1 MLKSILKKALSIM
14 LCLSVV
20 FSLLSV
26 AAPTT
31 SAAGTYTDI
40 PVIYIEG
47 QGTGLGIPDGNGGYD
62 KIYGIEIPE
71 DYIMNAVKENIDVF
85 LLAVLTQQWGDF
97 CDVLYEKITPL
108 FAEIKLDEKGQP
120 TNGSKETWDW
130 SKETINASTVN
141 GQYEFE
147 QFRIHYDWRLSP
159 YQIAEEVHDYIE
171 AVLEVTGEEEVALFG
186 RCLGSCITMAYMEM
200 YDGEYIADHIL
211 YCSALK
217 GVDFCSE
224 AFRGNLYLEADGV
237 ERFVYDIDLG
247 LSQVMT
253 DFLQSFVTVANET
266 QGLDLALWSINNVI
280 PQIKYDLFPRVLRD
294 TFGSFPSYWAMVSE
308 ECYEE
313 AKEVVFSDADKEL
326 YADFID
332 LIDSYHYNV
341 QVPAEEII
349 ERQYEEK
356 GIDYYN
362 ITKYGKQAI
371 PVTSNSEMLS
381 DSFVDI
387 PGASLGATVG
397 TVDEDLS
404 DEYISNA
411 VAKYISPDKKV
422 DASTCLYPDKTW
434 FVKNLDHKTFP
445 DMMNIFF
452 AEMVNYEDYSVDS
465 NPMYPQFMVYDEET
479 DSVSPMTAENEN
491 TTSRWDVSF
500 WDALK
505 KLFAAIIQLIK
516 ESAAT
521 TE

>member
-1 MLKSILKKALSIM
+1 MKKLFKKALSM
-14 LCLSVV
+14 VLCLSIV
-20 FSLLSV
+20 FSVFAV

-31 SAAGTYTDI
+31 NAAGTYTDI

-47 QGTGLGIPDGNGGYD
+47 QGYGLGIPQEGGGYD
-62 KIYGIEIPE
+62 KIYGLEIPE

-97 CDVLYEKITPL
+97 CDVLYEKIAPL

-120 TNGSKETWDW
+120 TNGSKVLWDW
-130 SKETINASTVN
+130 SKETINPSTVN

-147 QFRIHYDWRLSP
+147 QFRFHYDWRLSP
-159 YQIAEEVHDYIE
+159 YEIAEEVHDYIE

-186 RCLGSCITMAYMEM
+186 RCLGSCVTMAYMEM

-224 AFRGNLYLEADGV
+224 AFSGNLYLDADGV

-253 DFLQSFVTVANET
+253 DFLQSFVTVANQT

-280 PQIKYDLFPRVLRD
+280 PQIKLDLFPRVLRD
-294 TFGSFPSYWAMVSE
+294 TFGSFPSYWAMVGE
-308 ECYEE
+308 DRYEE
-313 AKEVVFSDADKEL
+313 AKEVVFHGADMEL
-326 YADFID
+326 YADFIE

-349 ERQYEEK
+349 KEQHER

-362 ITKYGKQAI
+362 ITKYGKQSI
-371 PVTSNSEMLS
+371 PVTSNSDFLS
-381 DSFVDI
+381 DSYVDI

-397 TVDEDLS
+397 TINDDLS
-404 DEYISNA
+404 EDYIAGAN
-411 VAKYISPDKKV
+411 AKYISPDNKI
-422 DASTCLYPDKTW
+422 DASTCIYPDKTW
-434 FVKNLDHKTFP
+434 FVKNLGHTTFP
-445 DMMNIFF
+445 NMMNIFF
-452 AEMVNYEDYSVDS
+452 AEMVNVEDYSIDS
-465 NPMYPQFMVYDEET
+465 NPSYPQYLVYDKTT
-479 DSVSPMTAENEN
+479 DSIAPMTTENED
-491 TTSRWDVSF
+491 TTAHWNVSF

-505 KLFAAIIQLIK
+505 KLIESIIQLIQ
-516 ESAAT
+516 ESSAA
-521 TE
+521 E